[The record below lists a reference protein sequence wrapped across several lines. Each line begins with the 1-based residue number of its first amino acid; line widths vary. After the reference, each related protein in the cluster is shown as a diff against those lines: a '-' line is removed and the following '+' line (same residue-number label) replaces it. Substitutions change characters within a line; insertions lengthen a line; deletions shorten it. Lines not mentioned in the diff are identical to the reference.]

1 MVIRIFTGKGA
12 EATSLTVHLH
22 LVDALSTVL
31 TGLGTAFTDGI
42 QLTPNDYCLPIEPQT
57 WNYFIHWVFSMSLP
71 VGARY

>member
-42 QLTPNDYCLPIEPQT
+42 QLTPKNYCFPIEP
-57 WNYFIHWVFSMSLP
+57 
-71 VGARY
+71 